1 MEGLWECGT
10 CGTLERHEVSDNET
24 CLACNEHVYCATA
37 APYEIGYLSDSD
49 LSELQ

>member
-24 CLACNEHVYCATA
+24 CLACNEHVYSTGSAGF
-37 APYEIGYLSDSD
+37 EIGYLSDSD
-49 LSELQ
+49 LSELA